1 MRLKMAIALVFIV
14 LGMTAGATLAQD
26 RSPLL
31 VNPDPECDTSDPVNQ
46 GPVDPVTN
54 PFGGW
59 WFREDGGE
67 LWANAAYQ
75 WTARSNK
82 VGWHKPAGATITAT
96 GVRLD
101 GEASPMIAHFPDGY
115 SGNFQASGLYFPSEG
130 CWEITAEAD
139 GSTLTFIT
147 YVYPVGYS
155 YVPISCDNETARA
168 IDESA
173 AIVVGEFVGAASAPD
188 PFVQQTIHVD
198 DVIKGDVQV
207 GERLD
212 VLVNRN
218 NETQFK
224 IGGRYLL
231 FLWQETD
238 YGLRPYCQYAQIV
251 DNQLVVNFDFGPVV
265 DGQPRDEALESLRT
279 ALGDSSADI
288 YSRLIQR
295 RDLWI
300 GFEGGGE

>member
-101 GEASPMIAHFPDGY
+101 GEASPMIPYFPDGY
-115 SGNFQASGLYFPSEG
+115 SGTFQASGLYFPTGG
-130 CWEITAEAD
+130 CWEVSAEAN
-139 GSTLTFIT
+139 GSALTFIT
-147 YVYPVGYS
+147 YVYPAGYRYTPVGCEES
-155 YVPISCDNETARA
+155 IDQAIYV
-168 IDESA
+168 SA
-173 AIVVGEFVGAASAPD
+173 AVIVGEFEGAIDALE
-188 PFVQQTIHVD
+188 PFIWETIRVD
-198 DVIKGDVQV
+198 DVVKGDVHTGDRLYILAFGGSYGQEFEI
-207 GERLD
+207 GE
-212 VLVNRN
+212 
-218 NETQFK
+218 
-224 IGGRYLL
+224 RYLL
-231 FLWQETD
+231 FLWQGLG
-238 YGLRPYCQYAQIV
+238 YHLRP
-251 DNQLVVNFDFGPVV
+251 VV
-265 DGQPRDEALESLRT
+265 L
-279 ALGDSSADI
+279 
-288 YSRLIQR
+288 QR
-295 RDLWI
+295 
-300 GFEGGGE
+300 